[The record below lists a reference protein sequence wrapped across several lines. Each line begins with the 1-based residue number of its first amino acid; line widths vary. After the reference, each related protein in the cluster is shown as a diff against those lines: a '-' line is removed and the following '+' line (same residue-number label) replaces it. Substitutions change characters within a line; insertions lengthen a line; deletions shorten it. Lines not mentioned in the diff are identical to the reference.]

1 MSKVNLFAWASIGE
15 NGRATGG
22 KAGDQTGREV
32 KVGNYYWFSQNE
44 VIRFKKGYYGRR
56 AAKIAK
62 WLANNNATGYNQSSR
77 QTLFDLAEK
86 CNWKFSTLKQSLKTT
101 KVNTDCSAF
110 ASTVI
115 NLAFKKR
122 VIGCATTSTITD
134 ACKRS
139 GLFKVI
145 SVKEAET
152 KWHKGDMPN
161 KPGRHIIINV

>member
-1 MSKVNLFAWASIGE
+1 MAVNLFAWASIGE
-15 NGRATGG
+15 NGKATGG
-22 KAGDQTGREV
+22 KPGDQTNKEV
-32 KVGNYYWFSQNE
+32 KVGNYYYFGQTE
-44 VIRFKKGYYGRR
+44 VIRFNKVYYGRR

-62 WLANNNATGYNQSSR
+62 WLAENNATGYDQSTR
-77 QTLFDLAEK
+77 QTLFDLAER
-86 CNWKFSTLKQSLKTT
+86 CNWKFGTLKEALKVK

-139 GLFKVI
+139 GYFKILKVAD
-145 SVKEAET
+145 AEK

-161 KPGRHIIINV
+161 KPGKHIIINV